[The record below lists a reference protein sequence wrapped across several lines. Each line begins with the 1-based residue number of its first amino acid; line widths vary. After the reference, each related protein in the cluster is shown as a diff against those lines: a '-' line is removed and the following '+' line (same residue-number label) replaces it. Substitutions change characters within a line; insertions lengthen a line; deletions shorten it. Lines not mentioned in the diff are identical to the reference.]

1 MAKTLWKARIKH
13 RTDSTAN
20 WNSKNPILFNGEWG
34 VERSTTGIKFKVGD
48 GQSHWKDLAYLQI
61 SLDNAALTYFEEIK
75 TTATS
80 SVTLAANSATNAKN
94 SATAAANS
102 ATSANNSKV
111 AAATSE
117 ANAKSSETKAKTSET
132 NAKTSE
138 TNAKASET
146 KAKTSETNAK
156 TSETNAKSSETNAAS
171 SETNAEQANTSAQQA
186 LLDIQTLYQG
196 IQSVLPASVIDSFWD
211 STKTY
216 QPGDCVITND
226 GSSYRCIKTSTGN
239 PPVTSPEYWASISIS
254 ITETFEYDSNGDI
267 MPKIVPVA
275 SQMFDIDDNGD
286 IIPTF

>member
-34 VERSTTGIKFKVGD
+34 VERSATGIKFKVGD
-48 GQSHWKDLAYLQI
+48 GQSHWNDLAYLQI

-117 ANAKSSETKAKTSET
+117 ANAKTSEI
-132 NAKTSE
+132 
-138 TNAKASET
+138 
-146 KAKTSETNAK
+146 NAK

-196 IQSVLPASVIDSFWD
+196 IQSVLPASVINSFWD

-226 GSSYRCIKTSTGN
+226 GSSYRCIKTSTGD
-239 PPVTSPEYWASISIS
+239 PPVTSPAYWASISIS

-286 IIPTF
+286 ITPTF